1 MRAHDFA
8 VAWPALHRGPPQPY
22 WAVPV
27 RLSDEAKASRE
38 RREPCCGGLGERRPT
53 RPGRRQKMT
62 EHSPMPRD

>member
-1 MRAHDFA
+1 MPTISPWRG
-8 VAWPALHRGPPQPY
+8 LLCTGGPPQPY